1 MNRENPQWK
10 TEMIFGFQSSDSL
23 LAIASKNQ
31 SDCASGF
38 RHVFINFFRAF
49 KSAIWQ
55 VWKWHFFVRNDCNT
69 WNSSNYHPLLW
80 TSQRNRPMELGVFS
94 LSREDNSLAMRTLS
108 RFTPWII
115 PMSFSR
121 DMNSTKNFWYLN
133 WARFCYPNSIEIY
146 FQVGL
151 WNHVSW
157 MIENFHA
164 S

>member
-55 VWKWHFFVRNDCNT
+55 V
-69 WNSSNYHPLLW
+69 
-80 TSQRNRPMELGVFS
+80 
-94 LSREDNSLAMRTLS
+94 
-108 RFTPWII
+108 
-115 PMSFSR
+115 
-121 DMNSTKNFWYLN
+121 
-133 WARFCYPNSIEIY
+133 
-146 FQVGL
+146 
-151 WNHVSW
+151 
-157 MIENFHA
+157 
-164 S
+164 